1 MPYLQRMNR
10 KHFLGKSAL
19 ALASAALPLPR
30 LLAAAGKTAPGF
42 TIPPYL
48 KKGDTIGITCP
59 SGYILEKDI
68 QSAVQ
73 QLKDWGFAVETGKT
87 VGLRD
92 GSFGGTDAE
101 RLADFQQMLDNRHIK
116 AILCARGGYGF
127 VRIIDQ
133 VDFTQF
139 RRHPKWIIGF
149 SDITVLHCHLA
160 HHYQVASL
168 HSKMTNSFPDN
179 MALAD
184 AVQLQTIQSIN
195 QALTGEKMQYSALMN
210 PNNRVGKASGLL
222 VGGNLNT
229 IETLAGSASDLPT
242 AGRILFIEDTHEY
255 LYSIDRMLWNLQR
268 SGKLA
273 HLKGLIVGGFS
284 LKPDEPGDE
293 FGRTLYDIVLE
304 KVKKYSYPVCFDFP
318 VGHQKN
324 NMALK
329 CGVRHQLIV
338 QEAGCTLTEMR

>member
-1 MPYLQRMNR
+1 MNR

-19 ALASAALPLPR
+19 ALASAALPISR
-30 LLAAAGKTAPGF
+30 LMAAPGKTAPAW

-48 KKGDTIGITCP
+48 KKGDVIGITCP
-59 SGYILEKDI
+59 SGYIPEKDI
-68 QSAVQ
+68 QPAVQ
-73 QLKDWGFAVETGKT
+73 QLTAWGFTVETGKT

-92 GSFGGTDAE
+92 GSFGGSDAE
-101 RLADFQQMLDNRHIK
+101 RLADFQQMIDSPHIK
-116 AILCARGGYGF
+116 AVLCARGGYGF

-133 VDFTQF
+133 VDFTRF

-160 HHYQVASL
+160 HNYHIASL
-168 HSKMTNSFPDN
+168 HSKMTNSFPEN
-179 MALAD
+179 AALAD
-184 AVQLQTIQSIN
+184 AVQQQTIQSIY
-195 QALTGEKMQYSALMN
+195 QALSGEKMQYSAVMN
-210 PNNRVGKASGLL
+210 PNNRTGKASGIL

-242 AGRILFIEDTHEY
+242 AGKILFIEDTHEY
-255 LYSIDRMLWNLQR
+255 LYSIDRMLWNLKR
-268 SGKLA
+268 SRKLQ

-293 FGRTLYDIVLE
+293 FGRTLYDIVME
-304 KVKKYSYPVCFDFP
+304 KVKQYSYPVCFDFP

-338 QEAGCTLTEMR
+338 HEAGATLTELR